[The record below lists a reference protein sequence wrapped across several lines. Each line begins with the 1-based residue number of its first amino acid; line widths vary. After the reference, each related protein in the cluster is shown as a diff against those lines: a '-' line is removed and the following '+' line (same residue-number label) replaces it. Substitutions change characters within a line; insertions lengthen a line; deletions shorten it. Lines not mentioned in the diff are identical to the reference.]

1 MMKQTPVQGEERVSD
16 MQPLTEDEKPASR
29 FKLLAQVTNLAWDLV
44 VPIVGGVLLGSY
56 IDRRMGDE
64 LTWTLSFLVLGVMIA
79 FANLYNLYVEH
90 GRSDDPE
97 RHDIRDGDKVA
108 HD

>member
-1 MMKQTPVQGEERVSD
+1 MQGS
-16 MQPLTEDEKPASR
+16 LAKDEKPASR

-64 LTWTLSFLVLGVMIA
+64 LTWTLSLLVLGVIIA
-79 FANLYNLYVEH
+79 FANLYNLYLEH
-90 GRSDDPE
+90 GRSDAPA
-97 RHDIRDGDKVA
+97 RDEAQDGSKVA